1 MFDRVGE
8 KSKSRSVAGP
18 TPYHRQE
25 SYFPLRKKLSDRK
38 FRWLIYDN
46 NGSFNGWFDWLP
58 LWMRVGPWSLPFVLS
73 LVAFYTALLWFR
85 PTPLEFEPSA
95 IINYEEEN
103 EAPYFMGMPKTTAV
117 DLAIFLWGLLVI
129 LHAKL
134 TMLSVSAFFI
144 SFTGWSWMLI
154 TSRAGLEFFAWAFYN
169 RSNQLSTRLAT
180 LGSSLRLVTITNATV
195 VCTIWNFVLLPIIYF
210 VSMPPGEKRKNFLKF
225 NFGFF
230 MTNIHGLNL
239 PLAYLNIL
247 SGERVRL
254 FTRSDLWV
262 SYLVVML
269 YSIIYFFV
277 MDRFGLHFYPIF
289 CPRSSLTVL
298 SIAIVI
304 GLYYFLFLKWNDF
317 LTL

>member
-1 MFDRVGE
+1 
-8 KSKSRSVAGP
+8 
-18 TPYHRQE
+18 
-25 SYFPLRKKLSDRK
+25 
-38 FRWLIYDN
+38 
-46 NGSFNGWFDWLP
+46 
-58 LWMRVGPWSLPFVLS
+58 MRVGPWSLPLILS
-73 LVAFYTALLWFR
+73 LMAFYTALLWFR
-85 PTPLEFEPSA
+85 PKPLEFEPSA
-95 IINYEEEN
+95 IVNYEKEN
-103 EAPYFMGMPKTTAV
+103 EESYFMGMPKTTAV
-117 DLAIFLWGLLVI
+117 DLAIFLWGLVVI

-134 TMLSVSAFFI
+134 TMQSVSAFFI

-154 TSRAGLEFFAWAFYN
+154 TSRAGLEFCAWAVYN
-169 RSNQLSTRLAT
+169 RSNQLSTKLAT

-195 VCTIWNFVLLPIIYF
+195 VCTIWNLILLPIIYF

-230 MTNIHGLNL
+230 MTNIHVLNL

-289 CPRSSLTVL
+289 SPRSSLTVL
-298 SIAIVI
+298 SIAFVI

-317 LTL
+317 MTP

>member
-1 MFDRVGE
+1 MLVLCCNMRVRQFVFMMTGTYSNHSHRSSTKYPRSNSHRHTLNKQHHVKGEATMFDRVGE

-95 IINYEEEN
+95 IINYEKEN

-117 DLAIFLWGLLVI
+117 DLAIFLWGLVVI

-154 TSRAGLEFFAWAFYN
+154 TSRAGLEFFVWAFYN

-180 LGSSLRLVTITNATV
+180 LGSSLRLVTITNATI

-247 SGERVRL
+247 SDWDCIFILSSVRGRL
-254 FTRSDLWV
+254 
-262 SYLVVML
+262 
-269 YSIIYFFV
+269 
-277 MDRFGLHFYPIF
+277 
-289 CPRSSLTVL
+289 
-298 SIAIVI
+298 
-304 GLYYFLFLKWNDF
+304 
-317 LTL
+317 